1 MTDTSEPDDAS
12 EDSNGSAT
20 RSLRA
25 LERVGEALETV
36 RHDGRTHALAL
47 GVAVAVG
54 LVLASLHWFGLVVA
68 GALVGLVSPTLG
80 RAVAGAI
87 GVGLVV
93 LLVFAV
99 SLGDAVG
106 PALAMT
112 PASSLAVL
120 AGIGLPVFGS
130 LVRGVV

>member
-1 MTDTSEPDDAS
+1 MTGTSEPDDAS
-12 EDSNGSAT
+12 EGSDGIAT
-20 RSLRA
+20 RSPRA
-25 LERVGEALETV
+25 LERVAEGLETV
-36 RHDGRTHALAL
+36 RLDGRTHALAM

-80 RAVAGAI
+80 RAVAAAI

-93 LLVFAV
+93 LLAFAV

-112 PASSLAVL
+112 PVSFLAVA